1 MVYRPPP
8 SRVNGFTVKDFFE
21 EFTDAAH
28 CLSLRN
34 GQLLLLGALNLH
46 LEDSA
51 CRDSAT
57 FGNILYDCSLALRSS
72 KPSHLAGHC
81 LDVIITRKDDNR
93 IQSIATNNPGISD
106 HFAINFNILH
116 QKPQPVKKNFCFRKL
131 KSVNRTKL
139 AEDLSQVNQI
149 ESSLPVTDQY
159 DRFESLISGVIEDHA
174 PLMKR
179 SVTVRPN
186 REWYNSNIRRAKVL
200 RRHLERKWKKSGLP
214 SDLVLLKKQCNVN
227 HLMSDAKY
235 EFFSKKILDCKDDKK
250 KLFNTCKYLL
260 NYKGDP
266 ALPPKPSTSLPKDF
280 NEFFI
285 DKIVK
290 IRGTINDQVKTTL
303 MTEIS
308 EACPANATQ
317 LTNFKPA
324 TIEEVK
330 KIICGSSS
338 ATCSLDPIPTSL
350 LKEYCDTLVP
360 VITQIVNSSVRDGTV
375 PTKLKNAVVSPLL
388 KKLSLDRDQFKNYR
402 PVSNLSFVSKII
414 EKVVVMRT
422 FDHLNSNNLTECMQS
437 AYKSFHSTETALLRV
452 QNDLL
457 MAMHQGKMSAL
468 ILLDLS
474 AAFDT
479 IDHGLLLNRMEKR
492 FQICGSALAWFKSYL
507 SDRAQSVQIE
517 NCRSD
522 PIALN
527 FGVPQGS
534 VLGPILFSLYTSPLG
549 DIVRQ
554 H

>member
-1 MVYRPPP
+1 
-8 SRVNGFTVKDFFE
+8 
-21 EFTDAAH
+21 
-28 CLSLRN
+28 
-34 GQLLLLGALNLH
+34 
-46 LEDSA
+46 
-51 CRDSAT
+51 
-57 FGNILYDCSLALRSS
+57 
-72 KPSHLAGHC
+72 
-81 LDVIITRKDDNR
+81 
-93 IQSIATNNPGISD
+93 
-106 HFAINFNILH
+106 
-116 QKPQPVKKNFCFRKL
+116 
-131 KSVNRTKL
+131 
-139 AEDLSQVNQI
+139 
-149 ESSLPVTDQY
+149 
-159 DRFESLISGVIEDHA
+159 
-174 PLMKR
+174 
-179 SVTVRPN
+179 
-186 REWYNSNIRRAKVL
+186 
-200 RRHLERKWKKSGLP
+200 
-214 SDLVLLKKQCNVN
+214 
-227 HLMSDAKY
+227 
-235 EFFSKKILDCKDDKK
+235 
-250 KLFNTCKYLL
+250 
-260 NYKGDP
+260 
-266 ALPPKPSTSLPKDF
+266 
-280 NEFFI
+280 
-285 DKIVK
+285 
-290 IRGTINDQVKTTL
+290 

-350 LKEYCDTLVP
+350 LKECCDTLVP
-360 VITQIVNSSVRDGTV
+360 VITQIVNSSLRDGTV

-414 EKVVVMRT
+414 EKVVAMCT

-554 H
+554 HQLDHHFYADDTQLYVSFQIKNIYDQLSRITACTSDIKSGCFTIC